1 MKVSLRQI
9 DGPWTAGY
17 VLDKHMLHSVF
28 LGDDSQGHPRFDNT
42 RTEVG
47 EAVFRLKYCGE
58 REQAEPLAR
67 ALQTHVMP
75 RFGPIGFIVPMPAS
89 RVRPWQPVAAVA
101 RALALRM
108 RIPVFERLLLKTSLS
123 RPLKDLPTRE
133 EKMHALAG
141 TFTLHDE
148 IRNQGLWNALLI
160 DDLYDSG
167 ATMEVASLL
176 LRKYRKVNHLY
187 VAALTWK

>member
-1 MKVSLRQI
+1 MSISKAFKPSVTFRGFAGGPSQPSELRQRI
-9 DGPWTAGY
+9 TQAYRQDEP
-17 VLDKHMLHSVF
+17 
-28 LGDDSQGHPRFDNT
+28 
-42 RTEVG
+42 
-47 EAVFRLKYCGE
+47 EAVERLLP
-58 REQAEPLAR
+58 QARMPDGMAR
-67 ALQTHVMP
+67 D
-75 RFGPIGFIVPMPAS
+75 
-89 RVRPWQPVAAVA
+89 A